1 MTAYALTIFLSAFLL
16 FQVQPIIARF
26 ILPWFGGSPAVW
38 TTCVCFFQ
46 TALLAGYFYSDLL
59 ARRLP
64 RRAQIVV
71 HLLLLWATVA
81 TLPIIPRSE
90 HQPLGDQHP
99 GWQIFML
106 LLLTVGPVY
115 GMLATTG
122 PLLQSWFAARFPDR
136 SPYRLFAL
144 SNFAS
149 LLALVSYPLIFEPTT
164 TVRQQAGGWSM
175 AYVAFVVFCSWSGIV
190 TWRGMKANNS
200 GETLSKTDTTNVG
213 GSLQRLRTG
222 IAEVL
227 MWMLLALVPS
237 VLLLAVTNELSQDV
251 AVVPMMWV
259 VPLALYLLTFIIC
272 FDHTRWYRRDVFGAM
287 LLLGSLGTVYCLAYP
302 TSLSYPTQFGI
313 LNGTLFAAGMTCHG
327 ELARMKPEAG
337 RLTLFYLMLSIGGAL
352 GGLFV
357 VVVAP
362 LIFSRFYELPLALAA
377 AAVLTFGRW
386 IWQRD
391 GSSLMRVVAWVSIA
405 ASGGVVL
412 GFYAMQGRLAE
423 SLGWRVIFVLA
434 LVGLA
439 IGLMGWRH
447 WAASLWRAEW
457 RSPERSPSLLA
468 DGLWWFMAWCGLVG
482 YASWLFAFPQ
492 SVHDWGVLA
501 TLGLVVALWGAAV
514 VTQFRPVFSARV
526 ARQLGG
532 LVASVM
538 VLAVVVMAMLA
549 VPQYGG
555 KLLALKRNFF
565 GITGVGEF
573 QSPSDGTFREIFNG
587 RIGHGR
593 QYLRDDLKLQPN
605 IYYGPT
611 SGVGRAFT
619 AHPRRIAGHSLHVGV
634 IGLGTGTLVVWG
646 HPGDSFVYYEINPAV
661 VELAD
666 EFFTYRQEAPVT
678 TRTRLGDA
686 RVLLESDLR
695 AGVSEQ
701 FDLLIVDAFSG
712 DAIPRHLLTK
722 EAMDVYVKHLKPDGV
737 LAFHISNHRLNLEP
751 VVRGAAEVHD
761 LRTATVYDEPD
772 SSLGRTSRFFSS
784 DWVLVSRNDEFWAKL
799 DLPKNSEKN
808 EVKALLWTDDFGS
821 LLPIIKRKSNYW

>member
-1 MTAYALTIFLSAFLL
+1 MAAYALTIFLSAFLL

-46 TALLAGYFYSDLL
+46 TALLAGYFYADLL

-64 RRAQIVV
+64 RRVQIVV
-71 HLLLLWATVA
+71 HLLVLWATLA
-81 TLPIIPRSE
+81 SLPIIPRGD
-90 HQPLGDQHP
+90 HQSIGDQHP
-99 GWQIFML
+99 GWQIFTL

-164 TVRQQAGGWSM
+164 TVRQQAGGWSV
-175 AYVAFVVFCSWSGIV
+175 AYLAFIVFCSWSGVV
-190 TWRGMKANNS
+190 TWLGTKANDND
-200 GETLSKTDTTNVG
+200 ETIAPTDASNVR
-213 GSLQRLRTG
+213 GSPRRLRTV
-222 IAEVL
+222 IAEIL

-272 FDHTRWYRRDVFGAM
+272 FDHTSWYRRDVCGAM
-287 LLLGSLGTVYCLAYP
+287 LLLGSLGTIYCLAYP

-313 LNGTLFAAGMTCHG
+313 LNATLFAAGMTCHG
-327 ELARMKPEAG
+327 ELARMQPEAG

-377 AAVLTFGRW
+377 AAALTFGRW

-391 GSSLMRVVAWVSIA
+391 GGSLMRVVAWVSVA
-405 ASGGVVL
+405 ASGGLVL
-412 GFYAMQGRLAE
+412 GFYAIQGRLAE

-439 IGLMGWRH
+439 IGLMGWRY
-447 WAASLWRAEW
+447 WTASLRGAAENSTEGGA
-457 RSPERSPSLLA
+457 SPRV
-468 DGLWWFMAWCGLVG
+468 DRLWWLIAWLGLALYG
-482 YASWLFAFPQ
+482 SWLLVFPQ
-492 SVHDWGVLA
+492 SVHDWGALA
-501 TLGLVVALWGAAV
+501 TLGMVVVLWGAAV
-514 VTQFRPVFSARV
+514 VTQFRPVFSAGV
-526 ARQLGG
+526 AQHLGG
-532 LVASVM
+532 LVAAAM
-538 VLAVVVMAMLA
+538 VLAVVVAAMLGT
-549 VPQYGG
+549 PHYGG

-565 GITGVGEF
+565 GITGVAEY
-573 QSPSDGTFREIFNG
+573 QSPVDGTFREIFNG

-593 QYLRDDLKLQPN
+593 QFLRDDLKLQPN

-611 SGVGRAFT
+611 SGVGRAFA

-646 HPGDSFVYYEINPAV
+646 QPGDSFVYYEINPAV

-686 RVLLESDLR
+686 RVILESDLR
-695 AGVSEQ
+695 AGVREQ

-722 EAMDVYVKHLKPDGV
+722 EAMDVYIEHLKPDGV
-737 LAFHISNHRLNLEP
+737 LAFHISNHHLNLEP
-751 VVRGAAEVHD
+751 VVRGAAEVHG
-761 LRTATVYDEPD
+761 LKTAAVYDDPEN
-772 SSLGRTSRFFSS
+772 SLGRTSRIFSS
-784 DWVLVSRNDEFWAKL
+784 DWMLVSRNDEFWLKL
-799 DLPKNSEKN
+799 GLSENPEKIR
-808 EVKALLWTDDFGS
+808 VKSLLWTDDFGS